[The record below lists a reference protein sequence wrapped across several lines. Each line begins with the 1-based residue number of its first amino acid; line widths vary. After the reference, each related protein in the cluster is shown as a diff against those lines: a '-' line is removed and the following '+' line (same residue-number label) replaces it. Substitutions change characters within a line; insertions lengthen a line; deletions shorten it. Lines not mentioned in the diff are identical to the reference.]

1 MKLKIGDKFTNTKGS
16 VCNIVNIHTYGRKAE
31 VSSSNWQSNGHYSVE
46 DIVDKIRSGV
56 YKDYKSITD
65 DNDSWIPQ
73 VNEWIVIQDST
84 INFNSTMRKV
94 VGQVFQITKVLS
106 DGNSYQVRFK
116 GIGQHWSWQLR
127 SKHFRKALP
136 HEIPTS
142 DNPDMIRTW
151 KKEDF
156 LNTKIEVD
164 NPKKSKRFQEFLLQ
178 FGLQFNGG
186 PDYFDSPFLFI
197 EKTGTLMY
205 GQLLS
210 TFKGEEN
217 REIKYSEIFSNNNQS
232 ITTNENNSK
241 NTNDL
246 SSTHLTGNRREET
259 ATAIAFSKTSRIASS
274 SRYIGNTVKGR
285 STPTR
290 IGRSE
295 IKFQAVTA

>member
-1 MKLKIGDKFTNTKGS
+1 MELKIGDKFTNTKGS

-31 VSSSNWQSNGHYSVE
+31 VSSSNWQSNSHYSVE
-46 DIVDKIRSGV
+46 DIVDKIRSGI
-56 YKDYKSITD
+56 YKDYISVSEIKKYEVGGTFITD
-65 DNDSWIPQ
+65 FGNTYKIIDIDNL
-73 VNEWIVIQDST
+73 E
-84 INFNSTMRKV
+84 INAFCINGPNKN
-94 VGQVFQITKVLS
+94 IYK
-106 DGNSYQVRFK
+106 NWSYPSIRIF
-116 GIGQHWSWQLR
+116 
-127 SKHFRKALP
+127 P
-136 HEIPTS
+136 YTPPTS
-142 DNPDMIRTW
+142 DDPDMSRTR

-164 NPKKSKRFQEFLLQ
+164 TPEKSERFQKFMFTLGIQWCDGKKVQFPNAKFLFINTIGTLQ
-178 FGLQFNGG
+178 YESKNRI
-186 PDYFDSPFLFI
+186 YFDSNPSRKI
-197 EKTGTLMY
+197 E
-205 GQLLS
+205 
-210 TFKGEEN
+210 
-217 REIKYSEIFSNNNQS
+217 YSEIFSNNNQS
-232 ITTNENNSK
+232 ITTTNENKSN

>member
-1 MKLKIGDKFTNTKGS
+1 MELKIGDTFRNS
-16 VCNIVNIHTYGRKAE
+16 VNKLVTVKNIYNYGRRVELFCPDWTSTYHHNAVDVINKIE
-31 VSSSNWQSNGHYSVE
+31 SGH
-46 DIVDKIRSGV
+46 
-56 YKDYKSITD
+56 YKDYKSVSNNKNYEVGGTFITD
-65 DNDSWIPQ
+65 FGNTYKIIDIDNL
-73 VNEWIVIQDST
+73 E
-84 INFNSTMRKV
+84 INAFCINGSNKNDY
-94 VGQVFQITKVLS
+94 K
-106 DGNSYQVRFK
+106 NWSYPS
-116 GIGQHWSWQLR
+116 IR
-127 SKHFRKALP
+127 SFP
-136 HEIPTS
+136 YTPPTS
-142 DNPDMIRTW
+142 NDPDMSRTW

-164 NPKKSKRFQEFLLQ
+164 NPEKSKRFQEFLSQ

-186 PDYFDSPFLFI
+186 PDYFDRPFLFI
-197 EKTGTLMY
+197 EKTGTLMH

-210 TFKGEEN
+210 TFKGEKN

-232 ITTNENNSK
+232 ITTTNENNSK

-246 SSTHLTGNRREET
+246 SSTHFTGNRREET

-295 IKFQAVTA
+295 ISFQAVTA